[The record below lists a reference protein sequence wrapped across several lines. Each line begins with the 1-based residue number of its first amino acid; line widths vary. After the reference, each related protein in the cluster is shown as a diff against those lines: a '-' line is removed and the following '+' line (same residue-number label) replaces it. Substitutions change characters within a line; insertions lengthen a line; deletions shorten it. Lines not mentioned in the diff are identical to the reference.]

1 MTDHPTERDAVRSL
15 QRYLRR
21 LSYENEAILPIP
33 IDGIFETRTRD
44 ALSAFQ
50 RSMGLPVTGRADKRS
65 WDHLFAEYGRVRR
78 EEDRRVYADFF
89 PRSPVNYE
97 TTPGETGA
105 FILLLQFIL
114 DELRVIY
121 DSLPPFAQSGVFD
134 TETSAAVREFQ
145 RIGGLEQS
153 GRVNRELW
161 NRLSE
166 EYNAY
171 ATENRE

>member
-1 MTDHPTERDAVRSL
+1 MTEYPTHRDAVRNL

-33 IDGIFETRTRD
+33 IDGIFETRTKD

-50 RSMGLPVTGRADKRS
+50 SSIGLPVTGRADKRS
-65 WDHLFAEYGRVRR
+65 WDLLFAEYERVRR
-78 EEDRRVYADFF
+78 AEDERVYADFF

-97 TTPGETGA
+97 TTLGETGA

-121 DSLPPFAQSGVFD
+121 DSLPPFAQNGVFD
-134 TETSAAVREFQ
+134 ADTSAAVREFQ

-153 GRVNRELW
+153 GKVNRALW
-161 NRLSE
+161 SRLSE

-171 ATENRE
+171 VTENRE

>member
-1 MTDHPTERDAVRSL
+1 MTEHPTNRDAVRNL

-21 LSYENEAILPIP
+21 LSYENEDILPIP

-44 ALSAFQ
+44 ALAAFQ
-50 RSMGLPVTGRADKRS
+50 RSRGLPATGRADKLS
-65 WDHLFAEYGRVRR
+65 WDLLFAEYERVRR

-89 PRSPVNYE
+89 PRTPVDYE
-97 TTPGETGA
+97 TTPGETGS
-105 FILLLQFIL
+105 FISLLQFML

-121 DSLPPFAQSGVFD
+121 DSLPPFAQSGIFD

-145 RIGGLEQS
+145 RIGGLTQT
-153 GRVNRELW
+153 GRVNRALW